1 VAGRFLEAELEK
13 PNADG
18 VRESEQEAV
27 LFFTTACDVSA
38 EEPTAM
44 GGW

>member
-1 VAGRFLEAELEK
+1 MSKK
-13 PNADG
+13 PGADM
-18 VRESEQEAV
+18 VREFVRVAV